1 MKHTTLFC
9 AIIVAAAFAG
19 NAEAIFKCTTAKG
32 VVYQDR
38 PCREGTETDVQIVIP
53 SGELAPKSSAAQ
65 DDDAQANSPRVES
78 RFGAPKPGRTSADN
92 SATVTKPTDKKSNVA
107 VTDDTRKKDARSAAD
122 NASVPMT
129 AEQARKT
136 EPTAKYYTTDVTSSD
151 SETPEQM
158 TCESPSGEKRRFILT
173 NGKLTSI

>member
-1 MKHTTLFC
+1 M
-9 AIIVAAAFAG
+9 VAAAALTG
-19 NAEAIFKCTTAKG
+19 NAEAIYKCTTAKG

-38 PCREGTETDVQIVIP
+38 PCRDGTESDVQIVIP

-65 DDDAQANSPRVES
+65 DEDAQSNAPRVDS
-78 RFGAPKPGRTSADN
+78 RFGGRKTGRASSDN
-92 SATVTKPTDKKSNVA
+92 PVTVTKPGDSKSGVPTTDEA
-107 VTDDTRKKDARSAAD
+107 RKKEARSAAE

-129 AEQARKT
+129 AEQARRT